1 MKDNPDL
8 MDTEDPGPLPDHGSQ
23 IPAAPSP
30 ESSSFELPRGMTA
43 ADFRRIVQSIRSSA
57 FDSTYMASVCSISI
71 ALMDRLHRAPTEE
84 ELWTLVSLSMDGVLG
99 HTNTE
104 DLESAPASREGHKFF
119 LSRARQYR
127 RDV

>member
-1 MKDNPDL
+1 MKSNPGLVNTENPGPPPDL
-8 MDTEDPGPLPDHGSQ
+8 GSHSL
-23 IPAAPSP
+23 AAPVP

-43 ADFRRIVQSIRSSA
+43 ADFRRIVQSMRQSA
-57 FDSTYMASVCSISI
+57 FDSTYMASVSSISI

-99 HTNTE
+99 HTSTE
-104 DLESAPASREGHKFF
+104 DLESAHASREGHQFF
-119 LSRARQYR
+119 LLRARQYR